1 MQTLTY
7 TVEKEEN
14 GQTVKT
20 VLQRRGVSTG
30 TLRRLKQ
37 TDGIL
42 MNQQAVTVRH
52 KVTQGQ
58 TITLQLPETPS
69 EFVKPVPLDL
79 EIVYEDDGVLVVN
92 KPSGMPVHP
101 SAGHHNDSLANA
113 VAYYMRDTDFTFRP
127 ITRLD
132 RYTSGLVLIAKNSVA
147 AANLCKQI
155 GEGSIQKTYYAVTEG
170 VPNPLQGEIIGS
182 IAREENSVLKRRVSP
197 LGKPAKTL
205 YRVEQIKDD
214 LALVRAI
221 PVTGRTHQIRVHFA
235 SLGCPLLYDFLY
247 GEEQENQMFLLQCTG
262 LTFTHPH
269 TGKEII
275 LEIPCVLWK

>member
-42 MNQQAVTVRH
+42 VNQQAVTVRH

-79 EIVYEDDGVLVVN
+79 EIAYEDDGVLVVN

-155 GEGSIQKTYYAVTEG
+155 GEGSIQKTYYAVTKG
-170 VPNPLQGEIIGS
+170 IPNPLQGEINLP
-182 IAREENSVLKRRVSP
+182 IAREENSVLKRKVSP

-205 YRVEQIKDD
+205 YKVEQTKGD
-214 LALVRAI
+214 LALVKAVPI
-221 PVTGRTHQIRVHFA
+221 TGRTHQIRVHFA
-235 SLGCPLLYDFLY
+235 SLDCPLLYDFLY

-269 TGKEII
+269 TGKEIS

>member
-7 TVEKEEN
+7 TIAGEED

-20 VLQRRGVSTG
+20 ILQRRGVSTG

-42 MNQQAVTVRH
+42 LEDQAVTVRER
-52 KVTQGQ
+52 VLAGQ
-58 TITLQLPETPS
+58 RVTLQLPESPL
-69 EFVKPVPLDL
+69 EFVQPISMELD
-79 EIVYEDDGVLVVN
+79 IVYEDDAVLVVN
-92 KPSGMPVHP
+92 KPAGMPVHP
-101 SAGHHNDSLANA
+101 SAGHHNDSLANG
-113 VAYYMRDTDFTFRP
+113 VAYYMGDREFTFRP

-147 AANLCKQI
+147 AATLCKQI
-155 GEGSIQKTYYAVTEG
+155 GVGKIQKNYYAVTKG
-170 VPNPLQGEIIGS
+170 IPNPLQGEINLP
-182 IAREENSVLKRRVSP
+182 IAREENSVLKRKVTP

-205 YRVEQIKDD
+205 YKVEQTKGD
-214 LALVRAI
+214 LALVKAVPI
-221 PVTGRTHQIRVHFA
+221 TGRTHQIRVHFA

-269 TGKEII
+269 TGKEIS